1 LTTNV
6 KDKAKKHPNDSF
18 IDDSR
23 FPFFSFFCGY
33 LSWRRFKSKLEPGT
47 SCAVWQRNWDERE
60 A

>member
-1 LTTNV
+1 MSKTGR
-6 KDKAKKHPNDSF
+6 KKHPNDSF

-23 FPFFSFFCGY
+23 SFFSFFCGY

-47 SCAVWQRNWDERE
+47 SSAVWQRNWDERE